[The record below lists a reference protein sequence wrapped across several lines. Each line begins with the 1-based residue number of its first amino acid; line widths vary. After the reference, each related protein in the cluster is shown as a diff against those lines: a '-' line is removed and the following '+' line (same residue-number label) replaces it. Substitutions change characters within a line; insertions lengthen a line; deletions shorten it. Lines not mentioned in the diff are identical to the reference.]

1 MPAQHSIYSINSE
14 KQELMRQ
21 QLIISVILAVVFI
34 TALLIKLLYFPKLSG
49 QNAYY
54 FLSIFWICGVLIAI
68 FLLNIIWYLLTGHR
82 ISKKSR
88 KSTISW
94 PNRRK
99 NYRIIYPNFIRPTLV
114 VERADNFAKRQL
126 EYPVV
131 DLSQEG
137 ICFLDDGS
145 LGTIDIFSG
154 HIRFNHGDKLTVSGK
169 VLRRKE
175 NHVSVQL
182 HHAIDWSMI
191 LKEQRRLMSYL
202 KPQK

>member
-1 MPAQHSIYSINSE
+1 
-14 KQELMRQ
+14 MRQ
-21 QLIISVILAVVFI
+21 QLIISVILAVVFVA
-34 TALLIKLLYFPKLSG
+34 ALLIKLQYFPKLSG

-54 FLSIFWICGVLIAI
+54 FLSIFWICGMLIAI
-68 FLLNIIWYLLTGHR
+68 FLINMIWHLVAGHR
-82 ISKKSR
+82 IPKKSR
-88 KSTISW
+88 RSTIIW

-99 NYRIIYPNFIRPTLV
+99 SYRIIYPNFIRPTLI
-114 VERADNFAKRQL
+114 VESADNLAKRHL

-145 LGTIDIFSG
+145 LGTIDVFSG
-154 HIRFNHGDKLTVSGK
+154 HIRFNHGDRLTIAGK
-169 VLRRKE
+169 VLRRNK

-182 HHAIDWSMI
+182 NHAIGWSVI